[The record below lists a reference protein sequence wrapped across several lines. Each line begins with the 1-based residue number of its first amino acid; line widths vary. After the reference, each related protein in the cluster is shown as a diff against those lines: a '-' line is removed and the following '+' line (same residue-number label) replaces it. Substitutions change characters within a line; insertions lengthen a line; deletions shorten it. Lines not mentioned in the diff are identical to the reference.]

1 MRRQALSL
9 LVENNPGVTSRISG
23 LFSRRGYNIDSF
35 SSGVTADPKYTR
47 ITIVA
52 SGDELILDQ
61 IEKQLLKLE
70 DVLDI
75 KKLEPGFSVTRELI
89 LVKIRAKDTERQP
102 IMNVTEIFHG
112 KIVDVTNDSMVIQ
125 LVGHQDKLDAFL
137 DLLDG
142 YEILELA
149 RTGITGLTR
158 GSSDVRFWISYGYLL
173 KIFFYIRV
181 YIFRRTMICQK
192 QEFFIR
198 KIVTFHYWME
208 RQSQSSAMA
217 ARDMHMH

>member
-1 MRRQALSL
+1 MRKQALSL

-61 IEKQLLKLE
+61 IEKQLEKLE

-75 KKLEPGFSVTRELI
+75 KKLEPGFSVTRELS
-89 LVKIRAKDTERQP
+89 LVKIRATDTQRQP
-102 IMNVTEIFHG
+102 IMNVAEIFHG
-112 KIVDVTNDSMVIQ
+112 KIGDVTHDSMVFE

-158 GSSDVRFWISYGYLL
+158 GSSDVKFL
-173 KIFFYIRV
+173 
-181 YIFRRTMICQK
+181 
-192 QEFFIR
+192 
-198 KIVTFHYWME
+198 
-208 RQSQSSAMA
+208 
-217 ARDMHMH
+217 D

>member
-52 SGDELILDQ
+52 SGEEQILEQ
-61 IEKQLLKLE
+61 IEKQLEKWE

-75 KKLEPGFSVTRELI
+75 KKLELGSSVTRELI
-89 LVKIRAKDTERQP
+89 MVKILAKDTQRQP

-112 KIVDVTNDSMVIQ
+112 KIVDVTHDSMVIE

-158 GSSDVRFWISYGYLL
+158 GSDDVKFL
-173 KIFFYIRV
+173 
-181 YIFRRTMICQK
+181 
-192 QEFFIR
+192 
-198 KIVTFHYWME
+198 
-208 RQSQSSAMA
+208 
-217 ARDMHMH
+217 D